1 MRAYFLFYIHLL
13 VELKTENPTTD
24 LEVRHTEEN
33 SELDAL
39 DNYFFKL
46 RER

>member
-13 VELKTENPTTD
+13 VDLKTANPTTN
-24 LEVRHTEEN
+24 LGVRSTEEN

-46 RER
+46 HER